1 MKYITDKEIRGLSIS
16 PFQCV
21 EWVKESFS
29 MKYDAQVPP
38 KISLHPQKS
47 DFFNTM
53 PCLLPPEYDR
63 FGVKIVSRI
72 AGKKPSLHSDLL
84 LYQAS
89 TGELLSFMD
98 ADWITQMR
106 TGAVAALAIQTLQSS
121 TASTYAFVGLGST
134 AIATMQCLLAILPT
148 AKPITCKLLRYKQQ
162 AEQFT
167 QLFAAHTH
175 VHFEIVDSHEELI
188 QDSDVIV
195 SAVTEMPS
203 LFCEN
208 NNLYKEG
215 VLLVPIHT
223 RGFQNCDLFFDK
235 VFADDTAHVCGFK
248 YFDRFKQFAEIQETI
263 EGLKP
268 GRTNDDERILS
279 YNIGLGLHD
288 VVYASKLYELLKD
301 TATETELPRETAK
314 FWI

>member
-53 PCLLPPEYDR
+53 PCLLPPAYDR
-63 FGVKIVSRI
+63 FGVKVVSRI
-72 AGKKPSLHSDLL
+72 AGNKPSLRSDVL

-89 TGELLSFMD
+89 TGILLSLMS

-106 TGAVAALAIQTLQSS
+106 TGAVAALTINMLQSS
-121 TASTYAFVGLGST
+121 CANVYAFVGLGST
-134 AIATMQCLLAILPT
+134 ANATMQCLLSILPLQ
-148 AKPITCKLLRYKQQ
+148 KQITCKLLRYKRQ
-162 AEQFT
+162 ADDFIN
-167 QLFAAHTH
+167 LFSAFSN
-175 VHFEIVDSHEELI
+175 VRFVIVENNEDLI
-188 QDSDVIV
+188 KDSDVVV
-195 SAVTEMPS
+195 SAVTEMPT
-203 LFCEN
+203 LFCEKN
-208 NNLYKEG
+208 DLYKKG

-223 RGFQNCDLFFDK
+223 RGFQNCDLFFDH
-235 VFADDTAHVCGFK
+235 VFADDTAHVSGFK
-248 YFDRFKQFAEIQETI
+248 YFNQFRCFNEISEVLLNRI
-263 EGLKP
+263 IARKSDE
-268 GRTNDDERILS
+268 ERILA

-288 VVYASKLYELLKD
+288 VFFANKIYERL
-301 TATETELPRETAK
+301 TR
-314 FWI
+314 

>member
-63 FGVKIVSRI
+63 FGVKVVSRI
-72 AGKKPSLHSDLL
+72 AGNKPSLRSDVL

-89 TGELLSFMD
+89 TGILLSLMS

-106 TGAVAALAIQTLQSS
+106 TGAVAALTINMLQ
-121 TASTYAFVGLGST
+121 ASCANVYAFVGLGST
-134 AIATMQCLLAILPT
+134 AIATMQCLLSILPLQ
-148 AKPITCKLLRYKQQ
+148 KQITCKLLRYKRQ
-162 AEQFT
+162 ADDFIN
-167 QLFAAHTH
+167 LFSAFSN
-175 VHFEIVDSHEELI
+175 VRFVIVENNEDLI
-188 QDSDVIV
+188 KDSDVVV
-195 SAVTEMPS
+195 SAVTEMPT
-203 LFCEN
+203 LFCEKN
-208 NNLYKEG
+208 DLYKKG

-223 RGFQNCDLFFDK
+223 RGFQNCDLFFDH
-235 VFADDTAHVCGFK
+235 VFADDTAHVSGFK
-248 YFDRFKQFAEIQETI
+248 YFNQFRCFNELSEVLLNRVIARKSDE
-263 EGLKP
+263 
-268 GRTNDDERILS
+268 ERILA

-288 VVYASKLYELLKD
+288 VFFANKIYERL
-301 TATETELPRETAK
+301 TR
-314 FWI
+314 